1 MEELPLDSPRRGV
14 SAEFGYYPK
23 LCDIDTDRFS
33 VRTLTTLQESIAAV
47 TKDPCTVKDW
57 IYSGAQGH
65 LDVFSGKARLMPY
78 AARVFGMPKTHVLTL
93 HQSTNP
99 LDLEFIVWCLAFFLG
114 MPLTTT
120 EAGFLDAAPTKPG
133 KLVDFVLT
141 RPCDESDAIGLALD
155 FLNAEPADS
164 RAPKRVA
171 AVIHALFL
179 SHNPQSLPFERFQYL
194 YMALDGCFQLISA
207 KGGVKLPRSHGERIQ
222 WMCAAFDMPVPD
234 WARHATTT
242 PSSLSVVRNNAFH
255 EGLFFGEPLGFS
267 IYGGN
272 QPAADPGNTP
282 LQMQALVSRLL
293 VAILGKPEAS
303 YVKSPVNTRQL
314 HGLNLRE

>member
-1 MEELPLDSPRRGV
+1 MEGQPLDSLTGRV
-14 SAEFGYYPK
+14 AAEFGYYPRS
-23 LCDIDTDRFS
+23 CDLDTDRFS

-47 TKDPCTVKDW
+47 TEDSCTVRDW

-65 LDVFSGKARLMPY
+65 LGIFSGKTRLMPY
-78 AARVFGMPKTHVLTL
+78 PARVFGLPKTHVLTL
-93 HQSTNP
+93 HQSTNS
-99 LDLEFIVWCLAFFLG
+99 LDLEFVVWCLAFFLG

-120 EAGFLDAAPTKPG
+120 AAGFLDAAPTKPG

-141 RPCDESDAIGLALD
+141 RPGDESDAIGLALD

-179 SHNPQSLPFERFQYL
+179 SHYPQSLPFERFQYL

-207 KGGVKLPRSHGERIQ
+207 KGGAKPPRIHGERIQ
-222 WMCAAFDMPVPD
+222 WMCAVFDIPVPD
-234 WARHATTT
+234 WATHVTAA
-242 PSSLSVVRNNAFH
+242 PSSLSIVRNNAFH

-303 YVKSPVNTRQL
+303 YVKSPVNTRQR

>member
-1 MEELPLDSPRRGV
+1 MDEQPLDSQTRGV

-23 LCDIDTDRFS
+23 PCDIDTDRFS

-47 TKDPCTVKDW
+47 TEDPCTVKDW
-57 IYSGAQGH
+57 TYSGAQGH
-65 LDVFSGKARLMPY
+65 LDVFSGKTRLMPY
-78 AARVFGMPKTHVLTL
+78 AARVFGLPKTHVLTL

-120 EAGFLDAAPTKPG
+120 EAGILDAAPTKPG
-133 KLVDFVLT
+133 KLVDFVLA
-141 RPCDESDAIGLALD
+141 RPCDESDAIGLAFD

-179 SHNPQSLPFERFQYL
+179 SHYPQSLPFEQFQYL

-222 WMCAAFDMPVPD
+222 WMCTAFDMPVPD
-234 WARHATTT
+234 WARHATAA

-293 VAILGKPEAS
+293 VAILGKPETS
-303 YVKSPVNTRQL
+303 YVKSPVNTRQR

>member
-1 MEELPLDSPRRGV
+1 MEGQPLNSPIRGGA
-14 SAEFGYYPK
+14 AEFGYYPK
-23 LCDIDTDRFS
+23 PCDIDTDRFS

-47 TKDPCTVKDW
+47 MGDSRTVNGW
-57 IYSGAQGH
+57 IYPGPQSHRNVSSGTI
-65 LDVFSGKARLMPY
+65 RTMPY
-78 AARVFGMPKTHVLTL
+78 PSRVFGLPKTHVLTL

-99 LDLEFIVWCLAFFLG
+99 LDLEFVVWCLAFFLG

-141 RPCDESDAIGLALD
+141 RPGDEGDAIGLALD
-155 FLNAEPADS
+155 FLNAEPGDS

-179 SHNPQSLPFERFQYL
+179 SHYPQSLPFERFQYL

-207 KGGVKLPRSHGERIQ
+207 KGGLERPRSHGERIQ
-222 WMCAAFDMPVPD
+222 WMCAVFDMPVPD
-234 WARHATTT
+234 WARHATSA

-272 QPAADPGNTP
+272 QPVADPGNTP

-303 YVKSPVNTRQL
+303 YAKSHVNTRPR